1 MILAVLFGLGG
12 LWFWWRL
19 NRKQKESVHVEPAVQ
34 ETPEVATT
42 LPTAAYVPAAPTPV
56 PLAEAREY
64 FDNGDYKAFYREVNR
79 ALWKSIGKKIDLPS
93 SELNK
98 HNVIAQL
105 ELRGWDGPSI
115 LSLENVLNECEM
127 NLYTPAY
134 DAYNMQ
140 QLLRQAEWVVDRLA

>member
-1 MILAVLFGLGG
+1 M
-12 LWFWWRL
+12 
-19 NRKQKESVHVEPAVQ
+19 NRKRATPIPVPEVTAPQSTTVTPQ
-34 ETPEVATT
+34 PIPEVAT
-42 LPTAAYVPAAPTPV
+42 PEPAAAYVPAAPTRD

-79 ALWKSIGKKIDLPS
+79 ALWKSIGGKIDLPS

-140 QLLRQAEWVVDRLA
+140 QLLRQAEWVMDRLA